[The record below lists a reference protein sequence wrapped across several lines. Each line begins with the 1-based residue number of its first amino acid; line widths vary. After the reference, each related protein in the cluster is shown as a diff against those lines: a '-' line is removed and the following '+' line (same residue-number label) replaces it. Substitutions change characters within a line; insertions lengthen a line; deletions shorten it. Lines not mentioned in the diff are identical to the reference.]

1 MEHFKGL
8 KDNVGVL
15 SQRSVDADYLT
26 KIGVWVNL
34 SVDFLYRSYDWWPQL
49 QATPFNFSTVD
60 GTEDYLMPNQF
71 DKPLRVV
78 DLTNKKGLSIR
89 TEEEYFDGNL
99 GSIADATKEKSPSI
113 ARMFGVEGVQTPIS
127 SSGDTVKV
135 KSSSASDTGNI
146 VIRIEGYIDSGLTI
160 IDFEDITVSSGTP
173 TTFVAGSTTFYKIT
187 HASKSADTV
196 GYITIANSSETT
208 LSTIASFER
217 VLMHKV
223 MKLGKIPNQVN
234 SMRVLYKRKNRK
246 LVNDNDYPFVDADDF
261 IILNSHG
268 FALSQEK
275 ESVLRAEIIWK
286 KAGETLLAVL
296 TNVQGSLGPDYQ
308 HQILSN
314 FTRSH
319 RA

>member
-8 KDNVGVL
+8 KDNIGVL
-15 SQRSVDADYLT
+15 VQRQDDTDYLT

-49 QATPFNFSTVD
+49 QATPFNFNTVN

-71 DKPLRVV
+71 DKPLRIV
-78 DLTNKKGLSIR
+78 DLTNKKPLTIL

-99 GSIADATKEKSPSI
+99 GAIADGTKEKSPSI
-113 ARMFGVEGVQTPIS
+113 ARMFGVEGVQIQIS
-127 SSGDTVKV
+127 TSGDTVKV
-135 KSSSASDTGNI
+135 KSSSSSDTGNF
-146 VIRIEGYIDSGLTI
+146 VIRIEGYIDSGFTI
-160 IDFEDITVSSGTP
+160 IDFEDITISSGSP
-173 TTFVAGSTTFYKIT
+173 TTFVAGSTTFFKII
-187 HASKSADTV
+187 HASKSGDTV
-196 GYITIANSSETT
+196 GYITIANSSGTT

-223 MKLGKIPNQVN
+223 MKLGKIPNKIN

-261 IILNSHG
+261 IILNSQG

-275 ESVLRAEIIWK
+275 ESVSRAEIIWK
-286 KAGETLLAVL
+286 KAGETFLALLN
-296 TNVQGSLGPDYQ
+296 NVQGSLGPDYQ
-308 HQILSN
+308 QQILSS
-314 FTRSH
+314 FSRSH